1 MGDLGSIPGLG
12 RCPGEASGSPL
23 QYSCLENSM
32 DRKAW
37 QATVNRVTK
46 CQTTLNDE
54 HFDSIHSEITKA
66 AEVTLSELS
75 S

>member
-1 MGDLGSIPGLG
+1 
-12 RCPGEASGSPL
+12 
-23 QYSCLENSM
+23 M

-46 CQTTLNDE
+46 SQTTLNDE